1 MRKLTHMRSNV
12 PSTNASASPSLKK
25 ISSIIAADVA
35 IDLGT
40 ANTLVYVKGLGIV
53 LNEPSVVALDVKSGK
68 ILAIGSEAKKMFGKT
83 SRSVRCVRPM
93 RDGVIADFQVTSEM
107 IRHMLLQV
115 KNRWSLIR
123 PRAIIGVPSDITQVE
138 KRAVLDAALSAG
150 MRQVFLVEESMA
162 AAVGTELPVDQ
173 PIGSMVV
180 DIGGGTSEIAIVSLN
195 GTMYSHAI
203 RVAGDK
209 MDEAI
214 QRFIRQ
220 RCGLEIS
227 IFEAERAKITVGS
240 LLRHAPMLTMTV
252 YGRDVTSGMP
262 RALEITN
269 ETIRQALH
277 EPLCAIVSTI
287 YTALENVSPEVAQDI
302 LANGVSLVGGG
313 SLLRGLPEKLTE
325 KSGIRFTRD
334 ADPLTSVVRGV
345 GKMVEN
351 IDAIRMLCVDELAA

>member
-1 MRKLTHMRSNV
+1 VRKLLEKSSDFRS
-12 PSTNASASPSLKK
+12 SAWNKVSAV
-25 ISSIIAADVA
+25 IAADVA

-53 LNEPSVVALDVKSGK
+53 LNEPSVVALDAETDE
-68 ILAIGSEAKKMFGKT
+68 ILAVGSAAKQMYGKT
-83 SRSVRCVRPM
+83 SRAVRCVRPM
-93 RDGVIADFQVTSEM
+93 RDGVIADFRVTSEM
-107 IRHMLLQV
+107 IRYMLNAV
-115 KNRWSLIR
+115 RTRWSLIK

-150 MRQVFLVEESMA
+150 MRQVYLIEESMA
-162 AAVGTELPVDQ
+162 AAVGSSLPVDQ

-180 DIGGGTSEIAIVSLN
+180 DIGGGTTEIAIVSLS
-195 GTMYSHAI
+195 GTMYSFAI

-220 RCGLEIS
+220 KCGLEIS

-240 LLRHAPMLTMTV
+240 LLRHAPLLTMTI
-252 YGRDVTSGMP
+252 YGRDLASGMP
-262 RALEITN
+262 RSLEITN

-277 EPLCAIVSTI
+277 EPLCAIVGAI

-302 LANGVSLVGGG
+302 LSNGVHLVGGG
-313 SLLRGLPEKLTE
+313 SMLRGLAEKLTE
-325 KSGIRFTRD
+325 RSGIRFIRD
-334 ADPLTSVVRGV
+334 SDPLTCVVRGV
-345 GKMVEN
+345 GRIVEN
-351 IDAIRMLCVDELAA
+351 LDSMKKLCMHELAA

>member
-1 MRKLTHMRSNV
+1 MSKLMTMLPTLKTSPLRKLSSVM
-12 PSTNASASPSLKK
+12 AS
-25 ISSIIAADVA
+25 DVA

-53 LNEPSVVALDVKSGK
+53 LNEPSVVAVDSKSGK
-68 ILAIGSEAKKMFGKT
+68 IVAIGSDAKKMFGKT
-83 SRSVRCVRPM
+83 SRAIQCIRPM

-107 IRHMLLQV
+107 IRYMLQQV

-123 PRAIIGVPSDITQVE
+123 PRAVIGVPSDITQVE

-150 MRQVFLVEESMA
+150 MRQVYLVEESMA
-162 AAVGTELPVDQ
+162 AAVGTDLPVSR
-173 PIGSMVV
+173 PVGSMVV

-203 RVAGDK
+203 RIAGDK

-220 RCGLEIS
+220 KCGVEIS
-227 IFEAERAKITVGS
+227 VFEAERAKITVGS
-240 LLRHAPMLTMTV
+240 LLRHAPLLTMTV

-277 EPLCAIVSTI
+277 EPLCNIVGAI

-302 LANGVSLVGGG
+302 LANGVYLVGGG

-325 KSGIRFTRD
+325 KSGIRFIRD
-334 ADPLTSVVRGV
+334 SDPLTSVVRGV
-345 GKMVEN
+345 GKMVED
-351 IDAIRMLCVDELAA
+351 IDSMKTLCVDELAA

>member
-1 MRKLTHMRSNV
+1 MRNILGKGTSFSSNAWNKLSNV
-12 PSTNASASPSLKK
+12 M
-25 ISSIIAADVA
+25 AADVA

-53 LNEPSVVALDVKSGK
+53 LNEPSVVAVDAETEE
-68 ILAIGSEAKKMFGKT
+68 ILAVGSAAKRMYGKT

-93 RDGVIADFQVTSEM
+93 RDGVIADFRMTSEM
-107 IRHMLLQV
+107 IRHMLNV
-115 KNRWSLIR
+115 VRTRWSLVK

-150 MRQVFLVEESMA
+150 MRQVYLIEESMA
-162 AAVGTELPVDQ
+162 AAIGSSLPVDQ

-180 DIGGGTSEIAIVSLN
+180 DIGGGTTEIAIVSLS
-195 GTMYSHAI
+195 GTMYSFAI

-214 QRFIRQ
+214 QRYIRQ

-227 IFEAERAKITVGS
+227 VFEAERAKITVGS
-240 LLRHAPMLTMTV
+240 LLRHAPLLTMTV
-252 YGRDVTSGMP
+252 YGRDLASGMP

-277 EPLCAIVSTI
+277 EPLCSIVGAI

-302 LANGVSLVGGG
+302 LANGVHLVGGG
-313 SLLRGLPEKLTE
+313 SLLRGLAEKLTE
-325 KSGIRFTRD
+325 RSGISFVRD
-334 ADPLTSVVRGV
+334 ADPLTCVVRGV
-345 GKMVEN
+345 GRIVEN
-351 IDAIRMLCVDELAA
+351 LDSMKKLCMPELAA

>member
-1 MRKLTHMRSNV
+1 MRNIIQKGTTFSSTAWNKLSNV
-12 PSTNASASPSLKK
+12 
-25 ISSIIAADVA
+25 IAADVA

-53 LNEPSVVALDVKSGK
+53 LNEPSVVAVDAETNE
-68 ILAIGSEAKKMFGKT
+68 ILAVGSAAKQMYGKT

-93 RDGVIADFQVTSEM
+93 RDGVIADFRMASEM
-107 IRHMLLQV
+107 IRHMLNV
-115 KNRWSLIR
+115 VRTKWSLVK

-150 MRQVFLVEESMA
+150 MRQVFMIEESMA
-162 AAVGTELPVDQ
+162 AAVGSSLPVDQ

-180 DIGGGTSEIAIVSLN
+180 DIGGGTTEIAIVSLS
-195 GTMYSHAI
+195 GTMYSFAI

-209 MDEAI
+209 MDEAV
-214 QRFIRQ
+214 QRYIRQ
-220 RCGLEIS
+220 KCGLEIS

-240 LLRHAPMLTMTV
+240 LLRHAPLLTMTV
-252 YGRDVTSGMP
+252 YGRDLASGMP

-277 EPLCAIVSTI
+277 EPLCSIVGAI

-302 LANGVSLVGGG
+302 LANGVHLVGGG
-313 SLLRGLPEKLTE
+313 SLLRGLAEKLTE
-325 KSGIRFTRD
+325 RSGISFVRD
-334 ADPLTSVVRGV
+334 ADPLTCVVRGV
-345 GKMVEN
+345 GRIVEN
-351 IDAIRMLCVDELAA
+351 LDSMKKLCMQELAA

>member
-1 MRKLTHMRSNV
+1 MSKLTTMLPTLKTNPLRKLSSVM
-12 PSTNASASPSLKK
+12 AS
-25 ISSIIAADVA
+25 DVA

-53 LNEPSVVALDVKSGK
+53 LNEPSVVAVDSKSGK
-68 ILAIGSEAKKMFGKT
+68 ILAIGSDAKKMFGKT
-83 SRSVRCVRPM
+83 SRAIQCIRPM

-107 IRHMLLQV
+107 IRYMLQQV

-123 PRAIIGVPSDITQVE
+123 PRAVIGVPSDITQVE

-150 MRQVFLVEESMA
+150 MRQVYLVEESMA
-162 AAVGTELPVDQ
+162 AAVGTDLPVSR
-173 PIGSMVV
+173 PVGSMVV

-203 RVAGDK
+203 RIAGDK

-220 RCGLEIS
+220 KCGVEIS
-227 IFEAERAKITVGS
+227 VFEAERAKITVGS
-240 LLRHAPMLTMTV
+240 LLRHAPLLTMTV

-277 EPLCAIVSTI
+277 EPLCNIVGAI

-302 LANGVSLVGGG
+302 LANGVYLVGGG

-325 KSGIRFTRD
+325 KSGIRFIRD
-334 ADPLTSVVRGV
+334 SDPLTSVVRGV
-345 GKMVEN
+345 GKMVED
-351 IDAIRMLCVDELAA
+351 IDSMKTLCVDELAA

>member
-1 MRKLTHMRSNV
+1 MRNILEKGTSFSSNAWNKL
-12 PSTNASASPSLKK
+12 
-25 ISSIIAADVA
+25 SSVIAADVA

-53 LNEPSVVALDVKSGK
+53 LNEPSVVAVDSETNE
-68 ILAIGSEAKKMFGKT
+68 ILAVGSAAKQMYGKT

-93 RDGVIADFQVTSEM
+93 RDGVIADFRMTSEM
-107 IRHMLLQV
+107 IRHMLNV
-115 KNRWSLIR
+115 VRTRWSLVK

-150 MRQVFLVEESMA
+150 MRQVYLIEESMA
-162 AAVGTELPVDQ
+162 AAVGSALPVDQ

-180 DIGGGTSEIAIVSLN
+180 DIGGGTTEIAIVSLS
-195 GTMYSHAI
+195 GTMYSFAI

-214 QRFIRQ
+214 QRYIRQ
-220 RCGLEIS
+220 KCGLEIS

-240 LLRHAPMLTMTV
+240 LLRHAPLLTMTV
-252 YGRDVTSGMP
+252 YGRDLASGMP

-277 EPLCAIVSTI
+277 EPLCSIVGAI

-302 LANGVSLVGGG
+302 LANGVHLVGGG
-313 SLLRGLPEKLTE
+313 SLLRGLAEKLTE
-325 KSGIRFTRD
+325 RSGISFVRD
-334 ADPLTSVVRGV
+334 ADPLTCVVRGV
-345 GKMVEN
+345 GRIVEN
-351 IDAIRMLCVDELAA
+351 LDSMKKLCMQELAA

>member
-1 MRKLTHMRSNV
+1 MSKLTTMLPTLKTNPLRKLSSVM
-12 PSTNASASPSLKK
+12 AS
-25 ISSIIAADVA
+25 DVA

-53 LNEPSVVALDVKSGK
+53 LNEPSVVAVDSKSGK
-68 ILAIGSEAKKMFGKT
+68 ILAIGSDAKKMFGKT
-83 SRSVRCVRPM
+83 SRAIQCIRPM

-107 IRHMLLQV
+107 IRYMLQQV

-123 PRAIIGVPSDITQVE
+123 PRAVIGVPSDITQVE

-150 MRQVFLVEESMA
+150 MRQVYLVEESMA
-162 AAVGTELPVDQ
+162 AAVGSDLPVSR
-173 PIGSMVV
+173 PVGSMVV

-203 RVAGDK
+203 RIAGDK

-220 RCGLEIS
+220 KCGVEIS
-227 IFEAERAKITVGS
+227 VFEAERAKTTVGS
-240 LLRHAPMLTMTV
+240 LLRHAPLLTMTV

-277 EPLCAIVSTI
+277 EPLCNIVGAI

-302 LANGVSLVGGG
+302 LANGVYLVGGG

-325 KSGIRFTRD
+325 KSGIRFIRD
-334 ADPLTSVVRGV
+334 SDPLTSVVRGV
-345 GKMVEN
+345 GKMVED
-351 IDAIRMLCVDELAA
+351 IDSMKTVCVDELAA